1 MNLRQS
7 ISLQETGTA
16 GKSVSVWT
24 VFLSVTSFTI
34 HITIRSVASNNRV
47 QSSVAIFTFEAF
59 YMPFL
64 LLYENTKLNERLKET
79 GIRDGHYVCDITLE
93 FVRITFISQ
102 NGLLML
108 VVLDVCLVLMENSL
122 LLGGHSVK
130 IITTNVEEVVK
141 KKVSYKSALIKVN
154 PSNIY

>member
-1 MNLRQS
+1 M
-7 ISLQETGTA
+7 I
-16 GKSVSVWT
+16 
-24 VFLSVTSFTI
+24 
-34 HITIRSVASNNRV
+34 ITI
-47 QSSVAIFTFEAF
+47 I
-59 YMPFL
+59 
-64 LLYENTKLNERLKET
+64 
-79 GIRDGHYVCDITLE
+79 CDITLE